1 MCFVLF
7 DLFPRKTSQI
17 SKGHVSAT
25 PCTDLPG
32 REMLEP
38 ADMEKLPWEDK
49 GVGAVLGP
57 VALLYIQEYRRRVS
71 ACPISPDPECPSRT
85 AIIKTQCECAVFDKS
100 QVNRKPLC
108 DIG

>member
-1 MCFVLF
+1 MCFVRF
-7 DLFPRKTSQI
+7 DLFPRKTRQI

-25 PCTDLPG
+25 PLTDLPG

-57 VALLYIQEYRRRVS
+57 VALLYNPGIQEEGECLPHITRR
-71 ACPISPDPECPSRT
+71 CM
-85 AIIKTQCECAVFDKS
+85 S
-100 QVNRKPLC
+100 QQDCHNQDTV
-108 DIG
+108 